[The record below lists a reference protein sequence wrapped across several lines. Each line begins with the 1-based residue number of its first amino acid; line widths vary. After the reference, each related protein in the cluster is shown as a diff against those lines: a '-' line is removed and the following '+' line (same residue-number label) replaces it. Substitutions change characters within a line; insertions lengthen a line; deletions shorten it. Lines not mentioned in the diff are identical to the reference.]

1 MDLKTATDLDE
12 ELRNLVE
19 HANNALYIANNS
31 GDEQLRQKAQ
41 EALGSAIAIID
52 IDLWERIYSEHPS
65 LRPPEMIPVSTD
77 DPSGSP

>member
-1 MDLKTATDLDE
+1 MDLKTASDLDE

-31 GDEQLRQKAQ
+31 GDDQLRMKAQ
-41 EALGSAIAIID
+41 EALGSAIATID
-52 IDLWERIYSEHPS
+52 IELWERIYSEHPS

-77 DPSGSP
+77 DPPSNP